1 MIRAREVRVIGADG
15 QQLGIMTVGD
25 AQQIAD
31 EKNLDLVEVAP
42 TANPPVCRVM
52 DFHKFR
58 YEQRKKGADSK
69 KKSTASSV
77 KEVKIRS
84 RTEAHDLAFKTA
96 HIRRFLDLGHRVKI
110 SVFFKGREIARPELG
125 RATLEKM
132 LVSIADAASPEGDPR
147 MEGRNLSV
155 MLVPTK
161 AAGHSAPQA
170 QPKEA
175 QQKAPQQKEPPKEVK
190 EQKESS

>member
-161 AAGHSAPQA
+161 APGHSAPQA

-175 QQKAPQQKEPPKEVK
+175 QQKEPQQKEPPKEVK

>member
-15 QQLGIMTVGD
+15 QQLGIMAVGD

-31 EKNLDLVEVAP
+31 EKSLDLVEVAP

-96 HIRRFLDLGHRVKI
+96 HIRRFLELGHRVKI

-125 RATLEKM
+125 RATLDKM
-132 LVSIADAASPEGDPR
+132 LQSIADAASAEGDPR

-161 AAGHSAPQA
+161 VVGQAPSASGQA
-170 QPKEA
+170 KES
-175 QQKAPQQKEPPKEVK
+175 QQKQPQQQKEN
-190 EQKESS
+190 S

>member
-25 AQQIAD
+25 AQQVAD

-42 TANPPVCRVM
+42 NANPPVCRVM
-52 DFHKFR
+52 DFHKYR
-58 YEQRKKGADSK
+58 YEQRKKSADSK

-96 HIRRFLDLGHRVKI
+96 HIRRFLELGHRVKI

-125 RATLEKM
+125 RATLERM
-132 LVSIADAASPEGDPR
+132 LQSIADAASAEGEPR

-161 AAGHSAPQA
+161 AALHVAPA
-170 QPKEA
+170 A
-175 QQKAPQQKEPPKEVK
+175 GQQKEPQQKERQQQDEPQQ
-190 EQKESS
+190 QKENS

>member
-132 LVSIADAASPEGDPR
+132 LVSIADAASPEGEPR

-161 AAGHSAPQA
+161 TAAHAAPAPQ
-170 QPKEA
+170 
-175 QQKAPQQKEPPKEVK
+175 QQKEPQSGSQQQSGSKETT
-190 EQKESS
+190 